1 MLLLTSLPVS
11 HCALLFN
18 PELLWVIARLFIF
31 VEMLFHTNKKLQ
43 IPGSNCQFQFSW
55 RCWHYETNQ
64 SSLCYSYYL
73 QIFICLTEH
82 QTAVVQRILYF
93 GAPCSSTYIVNL
105 TLHIPMLSD
114 NCYKN
119 LDGVVLNINI
129 RKLVYSL
136 YFSSRSSD
144 NVLVQTALN
153 SDVYTVSS
161 LFRRWRNLLF

>member
-1 MLLLTSLPVS
+1 
-11 HCALLFN
+11 
-18 PELLWVIARLFIF
+18 
-31 VEMLFHTNKKLQ
+31 
-43 IPGSNCQFQFSW
+43 
-55 RCWHYETNQ
+55 
-64 SSLCYSYYL
+64 
-73 QIFICLTEH
+73 
-82 QTAVVQRILYF
+82 
-93 GAPCSSTYIVNL
+93 
-105 TLHIPMLSD
+105 MLSD